1 MVLPTS
7 LLLPANDV
15 AVDALALTE
24 MLAVGAHAARRTGP
38 IERRRVLVVGA
49 GPIGLATLAFLDAR
63 PDALWIYDLDPERRR
78 FAVATGRA
86 QGLEPDAS
94 DGDPDAAVVRA
105 LRSALD
111 GDLPEVVIDATG
123 SRASMERSLDRVAPG
138 GRVVFVGHTPGPL
151 EFQNPVLHGKEIE
164 IVASRNALRS
174 DFETVFAAL
183 RSGAVDPAAWITT
196 RTDPDGFAAS
206 IAEWAR
212 PSSGIVKAIV
222 DWSSEAVGGPPATRA
237 ERSGRT

>member
-1 MVLPTS
+1 
-7 LLLPANDV
+7 
-15 AVDALALTE
+15 
-24 MLAVGAHAARRTGP
+24 
-38 IERRRVLVVGA
+38 
-49 GPIGLATLAFLDAR
+49 
-63 PDALWIYDLDPERRR
+63 
-78 FAVATGRA
+78 
-86 QGLEPDAS
+86 
-94 DGDPDAAVVRA
+94 
-105 LRSALD
+105 
-111 GDLPEVVIDATG
+111 
-123 SRASMERSLDRVAPG
+123 MERSLDRVAPG